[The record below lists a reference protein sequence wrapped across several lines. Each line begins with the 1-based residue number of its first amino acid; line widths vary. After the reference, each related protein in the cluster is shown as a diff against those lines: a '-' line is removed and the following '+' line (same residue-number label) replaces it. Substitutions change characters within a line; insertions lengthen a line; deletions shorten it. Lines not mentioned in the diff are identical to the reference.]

1 MTTSV
6 YPIPGRVC
14 SVNPHEHGLDNS
26 CRPFHSTRDEM
37 VFTGIRFL
45 SFEHKVNAGLLSR
58 VNIPDA
64 AH

>member
-1 MTTSV
+1 
-6 YPIPGRVC
+6 
-14 SVNPHEHGLDNS
+14 
-26 CRPFHSTRDEM
+26 M